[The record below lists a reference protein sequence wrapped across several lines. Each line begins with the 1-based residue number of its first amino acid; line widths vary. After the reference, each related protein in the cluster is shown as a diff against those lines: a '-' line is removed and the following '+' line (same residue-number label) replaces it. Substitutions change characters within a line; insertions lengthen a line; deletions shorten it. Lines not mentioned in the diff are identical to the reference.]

1 MRMVEIIEKKRDGCA
16 LDNDELKYFVG
27 EYTRGSIPDYQAA
40 ALLMAIY
47 LRGMDEEE
55 TSALALAMAHSGD
68 VVDLS
73 GIPGVKVDKHSTG
86 GVGDKTTLVVA
97 PIAASLGVPVA
108 KMSGRGLGN
117 TGGTVDKL
125 ESIPGYRT
133 SLDREDF
140 LNIVRSGGIS
150 IAGQSGNLAPADKKL
165 YALRDM
171 TGTVESIPLIA
182 ASIMSKKIAAGADAI
197 VLDVKTGSGAFMKTL
212 ESARALAKTM
222 VRIGEGAGKATVALL
237 TNMNVPLGNTVG
249 NSLEVVE
256 AVETLRGRGPRELTG
271 LCVEL
276 AANMLLMAGKG
287 DLVACRKLAQGSIS
301 DGSAFAK
308 LLEMTAAQGG
318 DVSFLTQTQK
328 FPRARVVEDVC
339 APSAGFITAMDC
351 GQVGRASM
359 ALGAGR
365 ETKDGAVDHS
375 AGIVLLRKTGERVEE
390 GQPVAR
396 LHTSGGKK
404 LEAARRIFLSS
415 LALGG
420 SPPPPQP
427 LIFDRVGKE
436 HLKQY

>member
-1 MRMVEIIEKKRDGCA
+1 MRIVEIIEKKRDGCA
-16 LDNDELKYFVG
+16 LDNDELAYFVR
-27 EYTRGSIPDYQAA
+27 EYTRGAVPDYQAS

-47 LRGMDEEE
+47 LQGMNEGE
-55 TSALALAMAHSGD
+55 TTALALAMAHSGD

-73 GIPGVKVDKHSTG
+73 GIPGIKVDKHSTG
-86 GVGDKTTLVVA
+86 GVGDKTTLVAA
-97 PIAASLGVPVA
+97 PMVASLGVPVA

-133 SLDREDF
+133 SLEREDF
-140 LNIVRSGGIS
+140 LNIVRSDGIS

-212 ESARALAKTM
+212 ESAYALARTM
-222 VRIGEGAGKATVALL
+222 VRIGEGVGKATVALL
-237 TNMNVPLGNTVG
+237 TNMDVPLGNTVG

-256 AVETLRGRGPRELTG
+256 AVETLRGRGPREFTG

-276 AANMLLMAGKG
+276 AANMLFMAGKG
-287 DLVACRKLAQGSIS
+287 DLTACRKLAQGTIR

-308 LLEMTAAQGG
+308 LLELAAAQGG
-318 DVSFLTQTQK
+318 DISYLTQTQN
-328 FPRARVVEDVC
+328 FPRAKVVEDVC
-339 APSAGFITAMDC
+339 APSGGFITAMNC
-351 GQVGRASM
+351 GQIGRASM

-365 ETKDGAVDHS
+365 ETKDSTIDYS
-375 AGIVLLRKTGERVEE
+375 AGIVLLHKTGEKVEK

-404 LEAARRIFLSS
+404 LEEARRIFLS
-415 LALGG
+415 AITLGD
-420 SPPPPQP
+420 SPPTPQP

-436 HLKQY
+436 QL

>member
-16 LDNDELKYFVG
+16 LDNDELNYFVG

-133 SLDREDF
+133 SLDRENF

-287 DLVACRKLAQGSIS
+287 DLAACRKLAQGSIS

-318 DVSFLTQTQK
+318 DVSFLTQTRK

-415 LALGG
+415 LTLGG

-436 HLKQY
+436 HL

>member
-1 MRMVEIIEKKRDGCA
+1 MRMVEIIEKKRDGRA
-16 LDNDELKYFVG
+16 LDNDELNYFVG

-133 SLDREDF
+133 SLDRENF

-287 DLVACRKLAQGSIS
+287 DLAACRKLAQGSIS

-318 DVSFLTQTQK
+318 DVSFLTQTRK

-415 LALGG
+415 LTLGG

-436 HLKQY
+436 HL

>member
-1 MRMVEIIEKKRDGCA
+1 MRMVEIIEKKRDGRA
-16 LDNDELKYFVG
+16 LDNNELKYFVE
-27 EYTRGSIPDYQAA
+27 EYTRGSIPDYQAS

-47 LRGMDEEE
+47 LRGMDEGE

-212 ESARALAKTM
+212 ESARTLAKTM

-256 AVETLRGRGPRELTG
+256 AVETLRGRGPREFAG

-287 DLVACRKLAQGSIS
+287 DLAACRKLAQGSIS

-328 FPRARVVEDVC
+328 FPQARVVEDVC

-375 AGIVLLRKTGERVEE
+375 AGIVLLRKTGDRVEE

-415 LALGG
+415 LTLGG
-420 SPPPPQP
+420 APPPPQS

-436 HLKQY
+436 HL

>member
-16 LDNDELKYFVG
+16 LDNDELTYFVR
-27 EYTRGSIPDYQAA
+27 EYTRGAVPDYQAA

-47 LRGMDEEE
+47 FRGMDEEE
-55 TSALALAMAHSGD
+55 TTALTLAMAHSGD

-86 GVGDKTTLVVA
+86 GVGDKTTLVAA
-97 PIAASLGVPVA
+97 PLVASLGVPVA

-133 SLDREDF
+133 SLDREEF

-197 VLDVKTGSGAFMKTL
+197 VLDIKTGSGAFMKTL
-212 ESARALAKTM
+212 ESAYTLARTM
-222 VRIGEGAGKATVALL
+222 VRIGEGAGRTTVALL
-237 TNMNVPLGNTVG
+237 TNMDVPLGNTVG

-256 AVETLRGRGPRELTG
+256 AVETLRGKGTREFTG

-276 AANMLLMAGKG
+276 AVNMLLPAGKG
-287 DLVACRKLAQGSIS
+287 DLAACRKLAEGAIK

-308 LLEMTAAQGG
+308 LLEMASAQGG
-318 DVSFLTQTQK
+318 DISYLTQTQK
-328 FPRARVVEDVC
+328 FPRAEVVEDVC
-339 APSAGFITAMDC
+339 APSGGFITAMDC
-351 GQVGRASM
+351 GQIGRASM

-365 ETKDGAVDHS
+365 ETKDGGIDYS
-375 AGIVLLRKTGERVEE
+375 AGIVLLHKTGERVEK

-396 LHTSGGKK
+396 LHTSSEKK
-404 LEAARRIFLSS
+404 LEAGRRIFLSA
-415 LALGG
+415 LTLGG
-420 SPPPPQP
+420 SPPPSRP
-427 LIFDRVGKE
+427 LIIDRVGKE
-436 HLKQY
+436 NL